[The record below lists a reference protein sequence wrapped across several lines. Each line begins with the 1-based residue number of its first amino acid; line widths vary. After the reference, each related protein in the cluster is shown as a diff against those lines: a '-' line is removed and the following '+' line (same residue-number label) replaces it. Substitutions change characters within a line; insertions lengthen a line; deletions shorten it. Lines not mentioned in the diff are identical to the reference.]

1 MERIM
6 KRLALPLIALLI
18 LTSAGCSGE
27 KTSTIA
33 PSTDQSA
40 ATASASAAQAYTGE
54 IMDSSCA
61 MMGGHDSMMKQ
72 AGVTCDWRGWDSYD
86 ELHQAEVVAY
96 IECRIRR
103 TRRGVR
109 MLRNVWGTVT
119 CLLSV
124 VALAAAALGQTPP
137 PSKAA
142 SLSTAP
148 AEELM
153 RVYGQLRSLQGR

>member
-1 MERIM
+1 M

-61 MMGGHDSMMKQ
+61 MMGGHESMMKQ
-72 AGVTCDWRGWDSYD
+72 AGATAFTLASKAPMY
-86 ELHQAEVVAY
+86 VVNA
-96 IECRIRR
+96 
-103 TRRGVR
+103 
-109 MLRNVWGTVT
+109 
-119 CLLSV
+119 
-124 VALAAAALGQTPP
+124 PP
-137 PSKAA
+137 PEHP
-142 SLSTAP
+142 TAP
-148 AEELM
+148 RRA
-153 RVYGQLRSLQGR
+153 GSTSGRLTR